1 MQVTSSQTMNFYG
14 TVVHETDS
22 QDSILLSVR
31 VPVSHICP
39 RFRSIVHIFSLSS
52 QDQSDGKIETRTA
65 IFFTSQSIQRERGN

>member
-1 MQVTSSQTMNFYG
+1 MNFYG

-22 QDSILLSVR
+22 QDSILIVDLDHIPADWDLLSVC

-52 QDQSDGKIETRTA
+52 QDQSNGKNRKNKSN
-65 IFFTSQSIQRERGN
+65 FTN